1 MLTAALPG
9 QRMLGRETRHGM
21 IRICICPGEGKRLF
35 YAGCP
40 RQPLGGACVSRR
52 QTYPWTGMVRMV
64 WMLANMVLKCSGF
77 FLKPISVRTSDWLM
91 SGNGWKSAAGRKPS
105 GGLLWL
111 WRHLL
116 AHTQTAHL
124 PVRTLGWARRCRRPP
139 CLCALCTFCPP
150 RSCKRS
156 RTRSEMEETRA

>member
-9 QRMLGRETRHGM
+9 QRMLGREMGHGM
-21 IRICICPGEGKRLF
+21 IRTCICPGEGKRLF
-35 YAGCP
+35 CAGCP
-40 RQPLGGACVSRR
+40 GQLLVGALGESPSHVPVDRDGQDGLDVAQHGFEMLWVLLEAHLCQNQRLAD
-52 QTYPWTGMVRMV
+52 V
-64 WMLANMVLKCSGF
+64 WEWMEK
-77 FLKPISVRTSDWLM
+77 
-91 SGNGWKSAAGRKPS
+91 S

-156 RTRSEMEETRA
+156 RTRSEMEETTA